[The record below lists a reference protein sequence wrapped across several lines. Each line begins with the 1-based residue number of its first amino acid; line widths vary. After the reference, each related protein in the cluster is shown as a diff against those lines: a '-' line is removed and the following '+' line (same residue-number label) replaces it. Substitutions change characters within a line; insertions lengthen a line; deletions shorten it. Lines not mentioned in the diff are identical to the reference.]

1 MNLRNTTLL
10 TIGITTLALIGV
22 LLITVRAVML
32 PYFEQEQQ
40 QSIERNLQQVRRV
53 IDEEVSDLELVAG

>member
-22 LLITVRAVML
+22 LLIL
-32 PYFEQEQQ
+32 
-40 QSIERNLQQVRRV
+40 SLIH
-53 IDEEVSDLELVAG
+53 I